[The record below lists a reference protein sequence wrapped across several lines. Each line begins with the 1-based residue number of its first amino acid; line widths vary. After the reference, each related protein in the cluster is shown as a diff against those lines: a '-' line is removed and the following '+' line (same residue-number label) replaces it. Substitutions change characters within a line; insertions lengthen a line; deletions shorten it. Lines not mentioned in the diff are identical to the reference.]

1 MNFPFFLAAAVSPID
16 SPRQA
21 VILRSQAFFTL
32 QSFAELCRALQKL
45 FYKNGD
51 AFCDVGWDDN
61 LVLNAD
67 PAT

>member
-1 MNFPFFLAAAVSPID
+1 MMNFPFFLAAAVSPID
-16 SPRQA
+16 SPQQA

-32 QSFAELCRALQKL
+32 QSFAKL